1 MTKISSAIYWI
12 SIYLAIVFAPLFVLL
27 LGPVPPG
34 SGFWWDFSMAL
45 GFTAIAMMGVQFI
58 LTARFRRVVTPF
70 GIDIVY
76 FFHRYLG
83 VMALTFIV
91 VHYLIIRINRA
102 EVLGALNP
110 LQAPWYMTLGRL
122 AFLLFATIIITSL
135 WRKRLK
141 IHYDEWR
148 MLHIGLSTMGFI
160 LALGHIEGVSYYID
174 APVKHALWISYI
186 IFWLLLI
193 VYVRLVKPWQMH
205 NRPYRVVEVQ
215 QECNNCCT
223 LVLEPIHHKG
233 INFNPGQFAWLTLRA
248 SPFHIKEHPFSISSS
263 AAQQGKVAFTI
274 KALGD
279 FTRTIKDTQ
288 VGETAYLD
296 GPYGVFSTDCYPA
309 APGFVFIAGGIGAA
323 PIMSMLR
330 TMADRHEQRPLLF
343 IYANDSWDNVI
354 FKEEL
359 DTLKTRLNLN
369 LVHVLKE
376 PAPGWNGESGF
387 VTPELLQKVL
397 LKEAQEYE
405 YFLCGPKPMSNAVQ
419 QGLHNLK
426 VPLGRVHFELFDM
439 V

>member
-1 MTKISSAIYWI
+1 MTKLSSVIYWI
-12 SIYLAIVFAPLFVLL
+12 SIYLALVLAPLFVLL
-27 LGPVPPG
+27 LGAVPSG

-45 GFTAIAMMGVQFI
+45 GFTAMAMFGVQFI
-58 LTARFRRVVTPF
+58 LTARFRRVVAPF
-70 GIDIVY
+70 GIDIVF

-83 VMALTFIV
+83 LMAFAFIV
-91 VHYLIIRINRA
+91 MHYLIIKIDRA
-102 EVLGALNP
+102 EVLGVLNP
-110 LQAPWYMTLGRL
+110 LQAPWYMTFARI
-122 AFLLFATIIITSL
+122 AFVLFTTIIITSL
-135 WRKRLK
+135 WRKRLQ

-148 MLHIGLSTMGFI
+148 MLHIGLSVTGLL

-174 APVKHALWISYI
+174 APVKHALWTSYFL
-186 IFWLLLI
+186 FWLLLI
-193 VYVRLVKPWQMH
+193 IYVRLIKPWHMR
-205 NRPYRVVEVQ
+205 NRPYRVTEVR

-223 LVLEPIHHKG
+223 LVLEPDNHKG
-233 INFNPGQFAWLTLRA
+233 INFKPGQFAWLTLRA

-296 GPYGVFSTDCYPA
+296 GPFGVFTTDRYPS
-309 APGFVFIAGGIGAA
+309 APGFVFIVGGIGAA

-330 TMADRHEQRPLLF
+330 TMADRDEQRPLLF
-343 IYANDSWDNVI
+343 IYANDSLENVI

-359 DTLKTRLNLN
+359 ETLKTRLNLR
-369 LVHVLKE
+369 VMHVLKD
-376 PAPGWNGESGF
+376 PPPDWNGESGF
-387 VTPELLQKVL
+387 VTAELLKKALPKEIQK
-397 LKEAQEYE
+397 YE

-419 QGLHNLK
+419 QGLHDLQ
-426 VPLGRVHFELFDM
+426 VPLAKIHFELFDM